1 MVPIERQALDILK
14 EYNGIND
21 YILDLKK
28 DYLKGKLTI
37 TRNQSIY
44 VIRHHQVQPKIVKKV
59 VEIYR
64 PCQVFIQEQLKLEF
78 RPEKIYIDK
87 LLSRKDDILQI
98 WGCFGDNCDN
108 HQVIFIPKEC
118 VKKTKEVP
126 VLDFSKYER

>member
-1 MVPIERQALDILK
+1 MEKIGSVFKDYRIILYYDNSSDNTLDILK

-59 VEIYR
+59 YKAV
-64 PCQVFIQEQLKLEF
+64 PPNKCLFIEE
-78 RPEKIYIDK
+78 
-87 LLSRKDDILQI
+87 
-98 WGCFGDNCDN
+98 
-108 HQVIFIPKEC
+108 
-118 VKKTKEVP
+118 
-126 VLDFSKYER
+126 

>member
-1 MVPIERQALDILK
+1 MIPIERQALDILK

-87 LLSRKDDILQI
+87 LLDSSNEFQCLSIMDTTADDELVINFILLCI
-98 WGCFGDNCDN
+98 IYMKF
-108 HQVIFIPKEC
+108 VYFPFILNEC
-118 VKKTKEVP
+118 
-126 VLDFSKYER
+126 